1 MPTHGYELLKVV
13 EEKSG
18 GRHRLETGSIYTLL
32 RRMERRG
39 LLASE
44 WEHSEVPGPDRR
56 VYKVTK
62 AGKEALRSGLESIAR
77 RKNLMDDLTAF
88 YNKNFRTKERR

>member
-1 MPTHGYELLKVV
+1 LKLLKVI

-32 RRMERRG
+32 RRVERRG

-44 WEHSEVPGPDRR
+44 WEHSEVPGPDRM

-77 RKNLMDDLTAF
+77 RKNLMDDLTHF